1 MEELNIFTKNL
12 DDLQK
17 IFPNTQK
24 IRITEFLKKNFK
36 ENIHFIIKQNVK
48 TNRAGENRGGHNKID
63 YMFTEETFELI
74 KNTYNLKYRYLTKIN
89 DNSIHVNILMNI
101 ENQTIG
107 FIENSF
113 KNVIDVRRQ
122 YSFGKY
128 IVDLYFTTAR
138 LIVECDENNHKD
150 RNENYEK
157 EREHFILS
165 QKNTIIRY
173 NPNDKLFDLSLV
185 LREINKI
192 LLKNTNIEYN
202 QNDTSNHY
210 KVIHVNFENNNVFLS
225 LFCF

>member
-17 IFPNTQK
+17 IFPNTK
-24 IRITEFLKKNFK
+24 KFNITEFLKKNFK

-48 TNRAGENRGGHNKID
+48 TNRVGQNRGGHNKID
-63 YMFTEETFELI
+63 YMFTEETFELV
-74 KNTYNLKYRYLTKIN
+74 KNTFNLRYRYLTKIN

-122 YSFGKY
+122 YSFDKY
-128 IVDLYFTTAR
+128 RVDLYFTHAR
-138 LIVECDENNHKD
+138 LIAECDENNHKD
-150 RNENYEK
+150 RNEIYEK
-157 EREHFILS
+157 EREDFILS

-202 QNDTSNHY
+202 QNDTSNDY
-210 KVIHVNFENNNVFLS
+210 KVIHVNFEN
-225 LFCF
+225 

>member
-12 DDLQK
+12 DDLQE
-17 IFPNTQK
+17 IFPNSQK

-48 TNRAGENRGGHNKID
+48 TNREGQNRGGHNKID
-63 YMFTEETFELI
+63 YMFTEETFELV
-74 KNTYNLKYRYLTKIN
+74 KNTFNLRYRYLTKIN

-128 IVDLYFTTAR
+128 RVDLYFTTAR

-150 RNENYEK
+150 RNEIYEK
-157 EREHFILS
+157 EREDFILS

-192 LLKNTNIEYN
+192 LLNNTNIEYN
-202 QNDTSNHY
+202 QNDISNDY
-210 KVIHVNFENNNVFLS
+210 KVIHVNFEN
-225 LFCF
+225 

>member
-1 MEELNIFTKNL
+1 MEESNIFTKNL

-17 IFPNTQK
+17 IFPNTK
-24 IRITEFLKKNFK
+24 KYNITEFMKKNFK

-48 TNRAGENRGGHNKID
+48 TNRVGENRGGHNKID
-63 YMFTEETFELI
+63 YMFTEETFELV
-74 KNTYNLKYRYLTKIN
+74 KNTFNLRYRYLTKIN

-122 YSFGKY
+122 YSFDKY
-128 IVDLYFTTAR
+128 RVDLYFTTAR

-150 RNENYEK
+150 RNEIYEK
-157 EREHFILS
+157 EREDFILS

-202 QNDTSNHY
+202 QNDISNDY
-210 KVIHVNFENNNVFLS
+210 KVIHVNFEN
-225 LFCF
+225 

>member
-17 IFPNTQK
+17 IFPNSQK
-24 IRITEFLKKNFK
+24 IRITEFLRKNFK

-48 TNRAGENRGGHNKID
+48 TNRVGENRGGHNKID
-63 YMFTEETFELI
+63 YMFTEETFELV

-128 IVDLYFTTAR
+128 RVDLYFTSAR

-157 EREHFILS
+157 EREDFILS

-173 NPNDKLFDLSLV
+173 NPNDKLFELSLV

-192 LLKNTNIEYN
+192 LFKNTNIEYN
-202 QNDTSNHY
+202 QNDISNDY
-210 KVIHVNFENNNVFLS
+210 KVIHVNFQNE
-225 LFCF
+225 